1 MIPKF
6 GVDYHEWPAQP
17 CLECP
22 NVDQPNYR
30 ICIGRAQLQDLH
42 LRTDTKMI
50 EVFAISRP
58 VSSQRG
64 FCLTIPNALIKAQ
77 HRVQHVHP
85 TQRIVVHKNHDHS
98 MSLTVLPQAHRHEE
112 NSGFAVC
119 KPLMR
124 AALLSPIFMLTP
136 DHIAASLVRWSDW
149 ACPFIV
155 RIYFTLSLV
164 RM

>member
-1 MIPKF
+1 MIFTIQNTKCFHQSSTQGPTCPSHTQNC
-6 GVDYHEWPAQP
+6 GSQESQP
-17 CLECP
+17 L
-22 NVDQPNYR
+22 NVSY
-30 ICIGRAQLQDLH
+30 
-42 LRTDTKMI
+42 
-50 EVFAISRP
+50 
-58 VSSQRG
+58 
-64 FCLTIPNALIKAQ
+64 
-77 HRVQHVHP
+77 
-85 TQRIVVHKNHDHS
+85 
-98 MSLTVLPQAHRHEE
+98 SLTTGPSTYEE

-155 RIYFTLSLV
+155 RTYFTLSLV